1 MRSQKL
7 FALKG
12 EARGAAR
19 LVYEGGGGTLS
30 VDIAPRGAEE
40 CEAWLV
46 PMKGQLLRAPLG
58 PTMTA
63 AVPPNAAE
71 AAGVFISRAGKIIA
85 SGSNGLPRADM
96 ESAAL
101 RVQLALAHDAK
112 KARLAE
118 QKPADAPEKPKTPPA
133 AATPPPNAETPKEAK
148 PPDVPVR
155 ENQTEVRIRY
165 APPSE
170 PAAQP
175 NEEHAAVKS
184 SVITAKQRAETR
196 ENIVMASRAHTTPF
210 PHIQSDDMARL
221 REERAKRAVREALVD
236 PKVKSEA
243 AQSILSMANRLFYP
257 THEEDTP
264 NAFIEKEAA
273 AQKPTTP
280 APGQGVKRSMNRMG
294 TPVPPAQKN
303 GAYPPARPGNRRAPR
318 GRFNRPR

>member
-19 LVYEGGGGTLS
+19 LVYEGGDGMLS

-63 AVPPNAAE
+63 VVPPNAAE

-118 QKPADAPEKPKTPPA
+118 EKPADAPEKRETPPK
-133 AATPPPNAETPKEAK
+133 AEAPKVAK
-148 PPDVPVR
+148 PPDAPAR

-165 APPSE
+165 APPLE

-175 NEEHAAVKS
+175 DEEHAAVNR
-184 SVITAKQRAETR
+184 SVTDTAQQRAQAR
-196 ENIVMASRAHTTPF
+196 ENIVMASRAHATPF

-257 THEEDTP
+257 THEEDAP